1 MSSSKDD
8 LSCSFCGK
16 GQKEVKKLIA
26 GPNTYI
32 CNECV
37 DLCCEIIEDEKEEQV
52 VAEDQEYIPP
62 PHEIKSQLD
71 SYVIDQDQAKKYLS
85 VAVYNHYKRISANS
99 EVKSKKNKSEEVEI
113 QKSNVLLIGPTGSG
127 KTLLAQ
133 TLAKFLNVPFTIVD
147 ATCYT
152 EAGYVG
158 EDVENMLVSLLQASD
173 FDVQKAQKGIIS
185 LDDSIKIKNE
195 FKSIADGSTFKLS
208 SFEDSDKKSYD
219 KIGSYLSLRE
229 LVFDMITISSN
240 FATNLVIDY
249 IGSDDINNTMR
260 DLGAKNINVLR
271 GVEDIKAFNQG
282 MNNTTT
288 ALDLLKIY
296 ENLAVG
302 NVINSEISKEMV
314 EILKKQKYDDIIPKY
329 LPKSIEVAHKD
340 GWING
345 VRHDSGIVFLDGN
358 NSYVLVLLS
367 KNLEDEIKGADLLA
381 KVSLEI
387 YNTLL

>member
-1 MSSSKDD
+1 MKNTITSLILLLFIFSCNQPINYID
-8 LSCSFCGK
+8 LEERILKILKTEK
-16 GQKEVKKLIA
+16 GDFAIA
-26 GPNTYI
+26 FKN
-32 CNECV
+32 
-37 DLCCEIIEDEKEEQV
+37 
-52 VAEDQEYIPP
+52 
-62 PHEIKSQLD
+62 
-71 SYVIDQDQAKKYLS
+71 LS
-85 VAVYNHYKRISANS
+85 D
-99 EVKSKKNKSEEVEI
+99 
-113 QKSNVLLIGPTGSG
+113 G
-127 KTLLAQ
+127 KTILI
-133 TLAKFLNVPFTIVD
+133 N
-147 ATCYT
+147 
-152 EAGYVG
+152 
-158 EDVENMLVSLLQASD
+158 ENEEFHAASTMKTPVMIEV
-173 FDVQKAQKGIIS
+173 FKKAQKGIIS

-329 LPKSIEVAHKD
+329 LPKSIEIAHKD

-345 VRHDSGIVFLDGN
+345 VRHDSGIVFLEDN
-358 NSYVLVLLS
+358 TTYLLVLLS

-387 YNTLL
+387 YNSLI